1 MLGIRSSEIVVGI
14 RKIYS
19 LVPWRSSFGSF
30 FLPFLLGVRK
40 SVYRDWISNV
50 RTNERISL
58 SRKINSVFSSYSLP
72 MYRLRTRFLCICDA
86 TREIRR
92 GSELNGRMNEI
103 WIGTETMICNRN
115 FVWTK
120 CLTVVKQLKLG
131 LNSTYTRLEGRG
143 KKKYGSSIYEFI
155 VLDLFSR
162 NLHTCYI
169 SMNESFRTRSFLF
182 MIYFYYYFHF
192 FYYWNEFI
200 GILVCMYFYFN
211 STYLM
216 KIKFYKNKRKRI
228 ISIYFDVL

>member
-1 MLGIRSSEIVVGI
+1 MQGIRSSEIVVGI
-14 RKIYS
+14 RKIHS

-58 SRKINSVFSSYSLP
+58 SRKINSVFSCYSLP

-131 LNSTYTRLEGRG
+131 LNSTYTRLEGG
-143 KKKYGSSIYEFI
+143 GGEIWIKHLWVYSTWP
-155 VLDLFSR
+155 LF
-162 NLHTCYI
+162 
-169 SMNESFRTRSFLF
+169 EK
-182 MIYFYYYFHF
+182 
-192 FYYWNEFI
+192 
-200 GILVCMYFYFN
+200 
-211 STYLM
+211 STY
-216 KIKFYKNKRKRI
+216 
-228 ISIYFDVL
+228 VLYIDEWILSN